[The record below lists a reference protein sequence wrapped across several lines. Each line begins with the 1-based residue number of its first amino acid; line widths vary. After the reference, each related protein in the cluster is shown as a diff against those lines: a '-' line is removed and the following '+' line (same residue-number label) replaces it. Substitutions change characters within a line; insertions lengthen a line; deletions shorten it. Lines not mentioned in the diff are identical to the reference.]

1 MTKFLL
7 MHHVGNWN
15 TLEVKPK
22 EKGLDTRLE
31 LISFY
36 DSHYSANLMQ
46 LVVYGKGFSS
56 DHVTTFFILLQIH
69 TFPYPL
75 TSAVFAESLDNIQT
89 LVESKFCDIKN
100 AGRKPFCFPGHPC
113 SSKDLQVLFA

>member
-1 MTKFLL
+1 
-7 MHHVGNWN
+7 MHHLGNWD

-22 EKGLDTRLE
+22 EKGLDTRAE
-31 LISFY
+31 LINFY

-46 LVVYGKGFSS
+46 LVVYGKGFLSY
-56 DHVTTFFILLQIH
+56 HVTTFFISLQILH
-69 TFPYPL
+69 IFPFRL

-100 AGRKPFCFPGHPC
+100 VGRKHFSFPGHPC
-113 SSKDLQVLFA
+113 SSKDLQVYICLQ